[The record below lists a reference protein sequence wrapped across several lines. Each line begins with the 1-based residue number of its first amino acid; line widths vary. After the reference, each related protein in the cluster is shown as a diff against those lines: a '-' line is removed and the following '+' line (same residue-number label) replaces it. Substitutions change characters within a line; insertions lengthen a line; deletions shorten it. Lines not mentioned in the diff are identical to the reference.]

1 MSLRPASRPRPDK
14 EKIKVQVLQKV
25 FFDGHTQKS
34 PNSIGMPT
42 IRCSEPYSCA
52 QCGKAVVDVNMDSD
66 SSMLRTLLS
75 DEFSAFKFR
84 DFFFDG
90 RRIRRFFDHHT
101 ASTSSGLQTIHCS
114 ASEPFRTL
122 LLDHSAESDVRERF
136 SLMGAHQ
143 YRRRIQGFRPRCV
156 FFPCGRSF
164 CPDGCSVFHPWG
176 FLFPGCVLRSGVCL
190 VFPCVYR
197 HAQCES
203 ARPGVCPWSF
213 GAPQCFFSAS
223 ISRAPHRWVDS
234 RRLLATPSI

>member
-101 ASTSSGLQTIHCS
+101 ASTSSGLQTIRCS
-114 ASEPFRTL
+114 TSSSRRKDSTRASTATWILTIRGYAKL
-122 LLDHSAESDVRERF
+122 LVLAF
-136 SLMGAHQ
+136 AH
-143 YRRRIQGFRPRCV
+143 
-156 FFPCGRSF
+156 
-164 CPDGCSVFHPWG
+164 G
-176 FLFPGCVLRSGVCL
+176 FL
-190 VFPCVYR
+190 
-197 HAQCES
+197 
-203 ARPGVCPWSF
+203 ARRDASF
-213 GAPQCFFSAS
+213 LLQ
-223 ISRAPHRWVDS
+223 SRVPRTAG
-234 RRLLATPSI
+234 